1 MKKLLVPLLA
11 TVLVVALGF
20 VIVELHAPL
29 SPSSDEHAPAPPPGP
44 PSAHTSAFAPPS
56 SAAPPTGPARPERPP
71 TLPPVPPPS
80 PPSAHTSAFA
90 PPSSAAPP
98 TGPARPERPP
108 TLPPVP
114 PPSPDAPDPG
124 DVVVDGKTRTEW
136 HRYYAERQRQM
147 TIDMLKYQTVID
159 RAIAGEEPDPKELG
173 EAHDHVAEIKGRM
186 KEDLEALQRI
196 DATP

>member
-29 SPSSDEHAPAPPPGP
+29 SPSSDEHA
-44 PSAHTSAFAPPS
+44 SA
-56 SAAPPTGPARPERPP
+56 
-71 TLPPVPPPS
+71 PPPS